1 MKIELLM
8 RRDLVCRAE
17 IDHILR
23 TAALGKGTRI
33 FAVSVPELRKLPV
46 KIHARLARQISPRP
60 WVGHI
65 MENIPAT
72 VQFFVSE
79 RDQGSWT
86 VGS

>member
-1 MKIELLM
+1 M
-8 RRDLVCRAE
+8 RRDLLCRAE
-17 IDHILR
+17 IDHVLR
-23 TAALGKGTRI
+23 TAAFGKGTGI
-33 FAVSVPELRKLPV
+33 FDVSVPELRKLPV
-46 KIHARLARQISPRP
+46 KIHARLASQISPWS

-72 VQFFVSE
+72 IQFFVSE